1 MGAPAGIDWEWAK
14 ATGGSLTAEQRRALL
29 KPLARTVVGYVAGR
43 VRLAV
48 GLRGHGRLDIDAL
61 RWPDST
67 LAKEAEAQ
75 AREVLSVDLLAH
87 SYRTYLFGLVLAQL
101 DGVRVD
107 EEVCYVASLLHDLQ
121 LGDPT
126 PGRCFAVAGG
136 ERAERFALDQGT
148 EPTRAASIGAAIA
161 AHITAG
167 ASDDLADPGGFVS
180 AGAFVDVSGARVD
193 EMRPDWVADLLA
205 RHPRHNLKHKLRG
218 YWAAESLAVP
228 DGRAR
233 WLTRTAG
240 LPLLVRLAP
249 FDE

>member
-43 VRLAV
+43 LRLAV
-48 GLRGHGRLDIDAL
+48 GLRGKGRLDIDAL

-107 EEVCYVASLLHDLQ
+107 EEVCYVASLRHDLQ

-148 EPTRAASIGAAIA
+148 EPTRAASRRGRR
-161 AHITAG
+161 
-167 ASDDLADPGGFVS
+167 
-180 AGAFVDVSGARVD
+180 VSGRRSPRTSPPARATTW
-193 EMRPDWVADLLA
+193 PT
-205 RHPRHNLKHKLRG
+205 P
-218 YWAAESLAVP
+218 AASSR
-228 DGRAR
+228 RAR
-233 WLTRTAG
+233 SSTCPGLGSTRCGRTGWPTCWPATPGTTSSTSCAATGRPSPWRCRTAG
-240 LPLLVRLAP
+240 PAG
-249 FDE
+249 